1 MASYGLSFFLPFM
14 AQARS
19 VQAMKTRKE
28 EMSIHTVAC
37 CMDQANKANKM
48 FIIWLY

>member
-1 MASYGLSFFLPFM
+1 M

-28 EMSIHTVAC
+28 KDEDPYWHLPYESNK
-37 CMDQANKANKM
+37 QARDEPS
-48 FIIWLY
+48 